1 MAADIVP
8 QLYEDILDSFNK
20 AVEANKR
27 IRIFKKKLEAG
38 TATEKDVAEY
48 AKRLGEC
55 AEAALSSNLTEER
68 LPDGKLYWNIAERT
82 IKPLLKEAHELVM
95 KAAARQLQLE
105 DKKTGINLKPAE
117 TEFPEERINEL
128 IDTIIRYSEDGN
140 EPKI

>member
-27 IRIFKKKLEAG
+27 IRIFEKKLEAG

-95 KAAARQLQLE
+95 KAAERQLQLE

>member
-27 IRIFKKKLEAG
+27 IRIFEKKLEAG

-48 AKRLGEC
+48 ATYLGEC

>member
-27 IRIFKKKLEAG
+27 IWIFEKKLEAG
-38 TATEKDVAEY
+38 TATEKDAAEY
-48 AKRLGEC
+48 AKCLGEC

-82 IKPLLKEAHELVM
+82 IKPLLKEAYELVM
-95 KAAARQLQLE
+95 KAAAGQLQLE
-105 DKKTGINLKPAE
+105 DRKAGINLKPVE